1 MFVPLQRVITL
12 LYMNRIESILKEKG
26 IKKIRFAEMM
36 DINKQNVNQLFR
48 NPTINTLEKIAKV
61 LDVPVWQLLV
71 SPDEVSDAPVTS
83 SPGGGIVWGERFYPC
98 STIEELR
105 AAVEQLNG
113 SDKGYK

>member
-1 MFVPLQRVITL
+1 
-12 LYMNRIESILKEKG
+12 MNRIEEVLLQKG

-71 SPDEVSDAPVTS
+71 PPEEILGEASEIIDRKNE
-83 SPGGGIVWGERFYPC
+83 IVCPHCGKPLHINI
-98 STIEELR
+98 T
-105 AAVEQLNG
+105 
-113 SDKGYK
+113 

>member
-1 MFVPLQRVITL
+1 MRCYFEKISVPLQRVITL

-48 NPTINTLEKIAKV
+48 NPTLNTLEKIADV

-71 SPDEVSDAPVTS
+71 SPEALNAS
-83 SPGGGIVWGERFYPC
+83 SEKENEMVCPHCGKPIKVGL
-98 STIEELR
+98 SK
-105 AAVEQLNG
+105 A
-113 SDKGYK
+113 

>member
-1 MFVPLQRVITL
+1 MCCYFEKISVPLQRVITL

-71 SPDEVSDAPVTS
+71 SPDEVSDAPAPS
-83 SPGGGIVWGERFYPC
+83 FPGGGIVWGERFIPC

-105 AAVEQLNG
+105 AAIDRL
-113 SDKGYK
+113 